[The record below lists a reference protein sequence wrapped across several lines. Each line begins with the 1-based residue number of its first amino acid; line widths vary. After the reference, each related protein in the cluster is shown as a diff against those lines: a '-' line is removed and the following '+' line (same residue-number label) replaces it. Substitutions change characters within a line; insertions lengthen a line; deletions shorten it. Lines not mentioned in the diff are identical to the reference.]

1 MRAILDIVLIILQL
15 GIWILIAQAILSWL
29 IAFNVVNM
37 RNGFVAGLWDMLQR
51 ITEPV
56 CRPIRNALPRMSGI
70 DLSPLV
76 LILIII
82 FLERVIIYY
91 IYPNV
96 V

>member
-1 MRAILDIVLIILQL
+1 
-15 GIWILIAQAILSWL
+15 
-29 IAFNVVNM
+29 
-37 RNGFVAGLWDMLQR
+37 MLQR

-91 IYPNV
+91 VYPNV